1 MKIGIFFGGPS
12 REREISFAGGRTVYD
27 NLNKSIFQPVP
38 IFVDSF
44 RNFILLDWEYIYK
57 GTIRDFCPPVEFLPG
72 SENDF
77 QIYEESIATQDRDLQ
92 DQIIKKLGKKIEIH
106 ELTSLFDFAFL
117 TLHGSFG
124 EDGQIQG
131 LLDSLKIPYTGSG
144 LRACSIGMDKSFQK
158 KLMSEADF
166 ACPEVIVLKKDE
178 WKDYDFLKLGPEII
192 KKIGYPVVV
201 RPANQG
207 SSIGVT
213 IVPEKEGLNGVFQA
227 IEKAFF
233 KRTISL
239 LSWSGLPHEEKIQFI
254 REIIDIRDGLGFP
267 MDIEGY
273 TIYHPDELLQYI
285 NEESAKNNTRDIV
298 LNSHLG
304 EQKVILE
311 QFIKGREF
319 SCIVLR
325 KENGD
330 IVALPPTEIVKGGE
344 LFDYRSKYLP
354 GLSRKLTP
362 INLADKDIQS
372 IRTECERLYRFF
384 EFGTY
389 ARIDGFFTESGTIF
403 LNDPNTTSGMMP
415 SSFFFHQ
422 AAEIGLNPSEFLTLI
437 VRTSIQERI
446 EESMDK
452 TSFGH
457 LLEMID
463 TRIARLHQ
471 SNKNRKKIAVFFG
484 GYSFERHISVESGR
498 NIFEKLASSSKYEP
512 VPVFV
517 TGNNEHHDLYQIPIN
532 LLLKDNADDIRDK
545 ILNFKKHPIVEDI
558 KTQCKDITSKY
569 ASSSMVFEPVKIEY
583 SELATKVDGV
593 FIALHGRPGE
603 DGTVQAILDSY
614 GIPYNGSS
622 SQSSGITINKYETLQ
637 ILKKNGFK
645 VADQYLVQKV
655 DFLRDPDSSMI
666 KLEEELSYPFIG
678 KPVDDGCSSA
688 VKIIKNRSHLLNYC
702 KAVFREDESLD
713 SSLREALHLGEKEEF
728 PKKDNILFE
737 SLITSDGA
745 RHFLEITGGLLT
757 HMRNGEPEYEL
768 FEPSEALAGGEVLS
782 LEEKFLAGEGQ
793 NITPARFAKIPG
805 DYDKIAAKVKADL
818 KKAAQILQVTGYAR
832 IDAFVRVF
840 SPDQVE
846 TIIIEVNSLP
856 GMTPATCIFHQC
868 AINGYKPYDFIDKI
882 LEFGFHKKQQL
893 HVQ

>member
-27 NLNKSIFQPVP
+27 NLNKTIFQTVP

-57 GTIRDFCPPVEFLPG
+57 GTIRDFCPPVEFLPE

-77 QIYEESIATQDRDLQ
+77 QIYAESIASKDLDLQ
-92 DQIIKKLGKKIEIH
+92 EKIIHKLGRKIEIN
-106 ELTSLFDFAFL
+106 ELAELIDFAFL
-117 TLHGSFG
+117 TLHGSYG

-131 LLDSLKIPYTGSG
+131 LLDSLRIPYTGSG

-158 KLMSEADF
+158 KLMGKAGF
-166 ACPEVIVLKKDE
+166 ACPEVLVIHKKE
-178 WKDYDFLKLGPEII
+178 WESTDFSQFGPQVIQ
-192 KKIGYPVVV
+192 KIGYPVVV

-213 IVPEKEGLNGVFQA
+213 IVQEKEGLDGVFQA

-233 KRTISL
+233 RRSINLQNWASL
-239 LSWSGLPHEEKIQFI
+239 SDEQKVQFV

-267 MDIEGY
+267 MEIDGY
-273 TIYHPDELLQYI
+273 TIFHPDELLQYI
-285 NEESAKNNTRDIV
+285 NDEVTQNNIDNLLLT
-298 LNSHLG
+298 SHLS

-325 KENGD
+325 KENGE

-362 INLADKDIQS
+362 IDLLDVDIES
-372 IRTECERLYRFF
+372 IRTECEKLYQFF

-389 ARIDGFFTESGTIF
+389 ARIDGFFTENKTIF

-452 TSFGH
+452 TSFEH
-457 LLEMID
+457 LLDVID
-463 TRIARLHQ
+463 KNILRLHQ
-471 SNKNRKKIAVFFG
+471 ANTHRKKIAVFFG

-498 NIFEKLASSSKYEP
+498 NIFEKLASSTKYEP
-512 VPVFV
+512 VPIFV
-517 TGNNEHHDLYQIPIN
+517 TGNDQHHELYQIPIN

-545 ILNFKKHPIVEDI
+545 VLNFKKHPVVERI
-558 KTQCKDITSKY
+558 KLQCKDITEKY
-569 ASSSMVFEPVKIEY
+569 ASSTMVFEPVKIEY
-583 SELATKVDGV
+583 AALARQVDGV

-603 DGTVQAILDSY
+603 DGTVQAILDTF

-622 SQSSGITINKYETLQ
+622 SQSSAVTINKYETLQ
-637 ILKKNGFK
+637 LLKKNGFK
-645 VADQYLVQKV
+645 VAEQFLVTKKYFV
-655 DFLRDPDSSMI
+655 SDPESFINSI
-666 KLEEELSYPFIG
+666 EQNLTYPFIA

-688 VKIIKNRSHLLNYC
+688 VKIIKTRSQLQNYS
-702 KAVFREDESLD
+702 AGVFRASDRLEDTIRL
-713 SSLREALHLGEKEEF
+713 ALNLGEKEEF
-728 PKKDNILFE
+728 PRKDNILFE
-737 SLITSDGA
+737 SLITAEGA
-745 RHFLEITGGLLT
+745 GHFLEITGGLLT
-757 HMRNGEPEYEL
+757 HFRNGELEYEL
-768 FEPSEALAGGEVLS
+768 F
-782 LEEKFLAGEGQ
+782 
-793 NITPARFAKIPG
+793 
-805 DYDKIAAKVKADL
+805 
-818 KKAAQILQVTGYAR
+818 
-832 IDAFVRVF
+832 
-840 SPDQVE
+840 
-846 TIIIEVNSLP
+846 
-856 GMTPATCIFHQC
+856 
-868 AINGYKPYDFIDKI
+868 
-882 LEFGFHKKQQL
+882 
-893 HVQ
+893 